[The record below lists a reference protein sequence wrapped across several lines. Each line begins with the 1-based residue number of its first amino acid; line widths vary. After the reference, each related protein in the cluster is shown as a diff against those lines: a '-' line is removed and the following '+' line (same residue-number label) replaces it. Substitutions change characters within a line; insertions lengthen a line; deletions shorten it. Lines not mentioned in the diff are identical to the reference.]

1 VPLLAAT
8 VTSTTNPAAEVLR
21 HAYTDFVPL
30 MLRDMVVYG
39 WPLILF
45 IVLILAAQIAWAR
58 SKRRRRQLR
67 RRRTT

>member
-8 VTSTTNPAAEVLR
+8 VTSTTNPAAEALR

-39 WPLILF
+39 WPLIVF
-45 IVLILAAQIAWAR
+45 IVVVLVGEIAWAR